1 MYHARFS
8 GTHYEAGL
16 RWGRALA
23 LRGKFIA
30 RQPTF
35 AVSEERRAFARGCL
49 PAYREYF
56 PEILEEIRG
65 IAEGQGADSDD
76 FATFLFSMYAYGFGH
91 CTCFAYADENSA
103 MLGRNSDFLTS
114 LEGLYMNCLYAVDG
128 SRAFNANTT
137 AFAEVEDGMNECGLA
152 AGLTFVYPEE
162 RGFGLNA
169 GMLVRLILEKCATAR
184 EALGLLCAVPSAP
197 QHTITVADGSGDI
210 FVAECSP
217 RKISIVRAE
226 EGKRFVVAANN
237 FFSEEMRGHGS
248 PAGFDDWNA
257 AGRYGAAGELLT
269 GRTLSPA
276 EGRGVLAD
284 RRLCGYD
291 RRTGAD
297 TVWAVL
303 YDTKNGRVFRAEG
316 NPSRRAFAEDD
327 RLFSFAAK
335 KRGGVDRRE
344 RSAV

>member
-23 LRGKFIA
+23 RRGQFIA

-35 AVSEERRAFARGCL
+35 TVSEERRAFARGCL

-76 FATFLFSMYAYGFGH
+76 FAAFLFSMYAYGFGH

-103 MLGRNSDFLTS
+103 MPGRNSDFLTS

-184 EALGLLCAVPSAP
+184 EALGLLCAVPSASQRTVRGTSSSP
-197 QHTITVADGSGDI
+197 NAARGRSVSCGRRKGNASSLRQTI
-210 FVAECSP
+210 FSP
-217 RKISIVRAE
+217 RRCAGTE
-226 EGKRFVVAANN
+226 AP
-237 FFSEEMRGHGS
+237 RGSTIGT
-248 PAGFDDWNA
+248 P
-257 AGRYGAAGELLT
+257 
-269 GRTLSPA
+269 P
-276 EGRGVLAD
+276 
-284 RRLCGYD
+284 
-291 RRTGAD
+291 AD
-297 TVWAVL
+297 TAP
-303 YDTKNGRVFRAEG
+303 RA
-316 NPSRRAFAEDD
+316 NS
-327 RLFSFAAK
+327 
-335 KRGGVDRRE
+335 
-344 RSAV
+344 

>member
-35 AVSEERRAFARGCL
+35 AISEERRAFARGCL

-65 IAEGQGADSDD
+65 
-76 FATFLFSMYAYGFGH
+76 
-91 CTCFAYADENSA
+91 
-103 MLGRNSDFLTS
+103 
-114 LEGLYMNCLYAVDG
+114 
-128 SRAFNANTT
+128 
-137 AFAEVEDGMNECGLA
+137 
-152 AGLTFVYPEE
+152 
-162 RGFGLNA
+162 
-169 GMLVRLILEKCATAR
+169 
-184 EALGLLCAVPSAP
+184 
-197 QHTITVADGSGDI
+197 
-210 FVAECSP
+210 
-217 RKISIVRAE
+217 
-226 EGKRFVVAANN
+226 
-237 FFSEEMRGHGS
+237 HGS

-269 GRTLSPA
+269 GKTLSPA
-276 EGRGVLAD
+276 DGRGVLAD

-335 KRGGVDRRE
+335 KTRRG
-344 RSAV
+344 

>member
-23 LRGKFIA
+23 RRGKFIA

-65 IAEGQGADSDD
+65 IAEGQGPDSDD
-76 FATFLFSMYAYGFGH
+76 FAAFLFSMYAYGFGH
-91 CTCFAYADENSA
+91 CTCFAYADENTA
-103 MLGRNSDFLTS
+103 MPGRNSDFLTS

-184 EALGLLCAVPSAP
+184 EALGLLCAVP
-197 QHTITVADGSGDI
+197 
-210 FVAECSP
+210 
-217 RKISIVRAE
+217 
-226 EGKRFVVAANN
+226 
-237 FFSEEMRGHGS
+237 
-248 PAGFDDWNA
+248 
-257 AGRYGAAGELLT
+257 
-269 GRTLSPA
+269 LS
-276 EGRGVLAD
+276 LIHI
-284 RRLCGYD
+284 
-291 RRTGAD
+291 
-297 TVWAVL
+297 
-303 YDTKNGRVFRAEG
+303 
-316 NPSRRAFAEDD
+316 
-327 RLFSFAAK
+327 
-335 KRGGVDRRE
+335 
-344 RSAV
+344 

>member
-1 MYHARFS
+1 
-8 GTHYEAGL
+8 
-16 RWGRALA
+16 
-23 LRGKFIA
+23 
-30 RQPTF
+30 
-35 AVSEERRAFARGCL
+35 
-49 PAYREYF
+49 
-56 PEILEEIRG
+56 
-65 IAEGQGADSDD
+65 
-76 FATFLFSMYAYGFGH
+76 
-91 CTCFAYADENSA
+91 
-103 MLGRNSDFLTS
+103 
-114 LEGLYMNCLYAVDG
+114 
-128 SRAFNANTT
+128 
-137 AFAEVEDGMNECGLA
+137 
-152 AGLTFVYPEE
+152 
-162 RGFGLNA
+162 
-169 GMLVRLILEKCATAR
+169 MLVRLILEKCATAQ
-184 EALGLLCAVPSAP
+184 EVLGLLCAVPSAS

-217 RKISIVRAE
+217 RKINIVRAE